1 MTCLFSIR
9 LLFLTFH
16 ESLSH
21 TIHELNQLKLK
32 IINGPI
38 ASDDI
43 TVIHNMCY
51 QQHFFNITKLFK

>member
-1 MTCLFSIR
+1 MFIQHNFYIR
-9 LLFLTFH
+9 LLLFLTFH

-21 TIHELNQLKLK
+21 TIHELNKLKLK

-51 QQHFFNITKLFK
+51 